1 MRIFYA
7 LIICLVAAGC
17 GMPGVGSYES
27 LLSLQ
32 PYVVSVEPVDGSMAA
47 ERAAVAVEFSRPVAP
62 DTVDAFTLAIVKDEG
77 KDAAEV
83 VDELMD
89 EDIKGS
95 EGVYEFAGEGRVAIF
110 RPAEGYEPGAG
121 YLIIASTA
129 IQSVEGLPLN
139 QSAGS
144 SPAPFVSAFKVSGVD
159 GSESSAPAEAGGD
172 GGEAAERVRPGFLMI
187 NEVMYDAIGSDTD
200 GNVFVELL
208 GESGGDISGYK
219 ILFINGEDGAI
230 SDTIEL
236 PEGALL
242 EEDGIYLIADA
253 KTGEPGVSNVEGPD
267 LVLNFDPQNGPDCI
281 QLLDAE
287 GGLLDSLGY
296 GSPLVSLATNGLVCH
311 EGGPVMDVASGMS
324 LSRSGGMDAGDNQL
338 DFQPMDI
345 PSPGTP

>member
-1 MRIFYA
+1 MRISHA

-17 GMPGVGSYES
+17 GMPGAGSYES

-62 DTVDAFTLAIVKDEG
+62 DTVGPFTLAIVKDEG

-89 EDIKGS
+89 KDIEGA
-95 EGVYEFAGEGRVAIF
+95 EGVYEFAGEGRVAVF
-110 RPAEGYEPGAG
+110 RPALGYEPGAG

-159 GSESSAPAEAGGD
+159 GSESSASTGAGGD
-172 GGEAAERVRPGFLMI
+172 GGESIERVRPSFLMI
-187 NEVMYDAIGSDTD
+187 NEVMYDAIGSDTNGD
-200 GNVFVELL
+200 VFVELL
-208 GESGGDISGYK
+208 GESGGDISDYK

-236 PEGALL
+236 PEGALVGD
-242 EEDGIYLIADA
+242 DGIYLIADA
-253 KTGEPGVSNVEGPD
+253 KTGEPGVSNVEGAE

-287 GGLLDSLGY
+287 GLLLDSLGY
-296 GSPLVSLATNGLVCH
+296 GSPLVSLATNGLACH
-311 EGGPVMDVASGMS
+311 EGGAAMDVASGIS
-324 LSRSGGMDAGDNQL
+324 LSRSGGVDTGENQL

-345 PSPGTP
+345 PSPGIP